1 MTNRAKAAALG
12 MALLAS
18 LPGRAAAQQGGGD
31 PDDVT
36 TIEGILEAYYEVVS
50 RPAAVPADRARDE
63 WIHHPDALVGYPA
76 TGPDGEPTL
85 VTMSLGEFHDR
96 FGGPDSEPFYEW
108 EVHRDVHRFGNIAHV
123 WSTYASSREP
133 GGEPLSR
140 GINSIQ
146 LYHDGQ
152 RWWIMSWI
160 YDREREGNPI
170 PPAYMVE

>member
-1 MTNRAKAAALG
+1 
-12 MALLAS
+12 
-18 LPGRAAAQQGGGD
+18 
-31 PDDVT
+31 
-36 TIEGILEAYYEVVS
+36 
-50 RPAAVPADRARDE
+50 
-63 WIHHPDALVGYPA
+63 
-76 TGPDGEPTL
+76 
-85 VTMSLGEFHDR
+85 
-96 FGGPDSEPFYEW
+96 
-108 EVHRDVHRFGNIAHV
+108 V